1 MSQRTSE
8 LSEVVNAIALILH
21 GVDEAKADDG
31 RISVTEALGM
41 FAAAIPAVARA
52 FSGVRGIPDEL
63 VAMTQEDMD
72 DIYFGF
78 LKTLQ
83 WNPDD
88 NTRDKFAVVYEVTS
102 ALILGGLKWRNTIK
116 PPVAEV
122 IP

>member
-52 FSGVRGIPDEL
+52 VSGVRGIPDEL
-63 VAMTQEDMD
+63 LAMTQEDLDAM
-72 DIYFGF
+72 YFGF

-102 ALILGGLKWRNTIK
+102 ALIIGGLKWRNTVK
-116 PPVAEV
+116 PPTVEV